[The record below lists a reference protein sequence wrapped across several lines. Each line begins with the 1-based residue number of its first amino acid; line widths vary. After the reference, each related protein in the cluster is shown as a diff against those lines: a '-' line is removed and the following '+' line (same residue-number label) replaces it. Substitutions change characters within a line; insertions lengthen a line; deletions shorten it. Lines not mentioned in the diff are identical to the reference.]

1 MFNFAPPRFDAL
13 VELIVRRT
21 LCDVAK
27 WRGLPAGGPQG
38 AHTNYVNEGL
48 HRLREILS
56 GLDADSQEVRA
67 AWDEMTA
74 NMGAMQNSFA
84 ASQRPLEAPQI
95 EPDRRLNIN
104 RRIQSATRNGP
115 IGIANR
121 ELPSTW
127 EKSRSPIAA
136 PARSSSETS
145 SSAPSSQRMKLA
157 IGPVCGLRPSPQP
170 GLDVTSLFERVHI
183 CLDND

>member
-27 WRGLPAGGPQG
+27 WRGRPAGGPQG

-56 GLDADSQEVRA
+56 GRDADSPEVRA

-74 NMGAMQNSFA
+74 NMGAMQKSFA
-84 ASQRPLEAPQI
+84 ASQRPLEA
-95 EPDRRLNIN
+95 RRSS
-104 RRIQSATRNGP
+104 RIVVSISTAGIPSATRNGP

-157 IGPVCGLRPSPQP
+157 IGPACGLRPSPQP

-183 CLDND
+183 CLDNG